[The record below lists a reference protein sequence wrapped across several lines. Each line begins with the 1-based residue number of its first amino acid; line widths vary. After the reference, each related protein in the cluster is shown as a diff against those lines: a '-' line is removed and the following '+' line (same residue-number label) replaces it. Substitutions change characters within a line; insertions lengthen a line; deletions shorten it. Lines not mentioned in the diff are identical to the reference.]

1 MRWRLSVMMFLQFAG
16 PGAVLPLFTIR
27 LHQLHFTPMEMG
39 WACAGQAVAGIMAL
53 VAGQVADRWFAAERS
68 LAVCAACTAVLFWVL
83 GELTSPLDV
92 SLAYLGLWIVL
103 GPTFTLGTAISFAHL
118 PRPDQSY
125 GQVRL
130 WGTIGW
136 IVPLWLLGFW
146 FSDPARLR
154 ELVSQSDDFW
164 PAVLLALLHSLAWL
178 RELLPPSELVD
189 AFRLAGILAL
199 LLTIYALTLPRTPP
213 TKTSAARLAPL
224 AALRLL
230 KGRPFAVFVFC
241 LLGMYL
247 TMPFGG
253 QVTPLFLEHLG
264 IPPELLSPTMTIS
277 QISEVVCLALL
288 PLILAR
294 IGFRGAMLVGLG
306 AWTLTLGIQALGE
319 PTYVVVSSL
328 ALNGLCVAG
337 FLVAGQL
344 YVNSRV
350 STDTR
355 ASAQALFS
363 FTGGT
368 GLLLGHL
375 LVGWV
380 RTLVH
385 ERFDLTFAVAAA
397 LGLVIFLTLLI
408 GFPRVEEPAQAPAE
422 PGETPQPEPEPAA
435 QC

>member
-1 MRWRLSVMMFLQFAG
+1 MMFLQFTA
-16 PGAVLPLFTIR
+16 PGAVLPLFPLR
-27 LHQLHFTPMEMG
+27 LHELGFTPMEMG
-39 WACAGQAVAGIMAL
+39 WACSAQAIAGIMAL
-53 VAGQVADRWFAAERS
+53 LAGQVADRWFPAERC
-68 LAVCAACTAVLFWVL
+68 LAICAACTAVLFWVL
-83 GELTSPLDV
+83 GEVTQPLAV
-92 SLAYLGLWIVL
+92 SLTYLGLWIAL

-146 FSDPARLR
+146 FSDPNRLR
-154 ELVSQSDDFW
+154 NLLQPSDDFW
-164 PAVLLALLHSLAWL
+164 PAVLLALLRSLAWL
-178 RELLPPSELVD
+178 RELLPPSKLVD

-199 LLTIYALTLPRTPP
+199 MQTIYALTLPRTPP
-213 TKTSAARLAPL
+213 TKSSVARLAPA

-253 QVTPLFLEHLG
+253 QATPLFLEHLG
-264 IPPELLSPTMTIS
+264 IPLEYLSPLMTIS
-277 QISEVVCLALL
+277 QMSEVVCLALL
-288 PLILAR
+288 PLFLAR
-294 IGFRGAMLVGLG
+294 VGFRGTMVAGLG
-306 AWTLTLGIQALGE
+306 AWALVLAILTVGE
-319 PTYVVVSSL
+319 PMALVIGSL

-350 STDTR
+350 SPDTR

-368 GLLLGHL
+368 GLLLGNL

-380 RTLVH
+380 RTRVH
-385 ERFDLTFAVAAA
+385 ERYDRTFAVAAA
-397 LGLVIFLTLLI
+397 ISLAIFLVLLI
-408 GFPRVEEPAQAPAE
+408 GFPKAVPLSQASTESGEPLPETREPA
-422 PGETPQPEPEPAA
+422 PQ
-435 QC
+435 C